1 MLRRSHQFGKTIRS
15 FLWCIEARRTAGP
28 SPLWRSFSGGG
39 SSSSSPPEPPLQ
51 TERTYDRLR
60 GGSSTT
66 RRGGAGK
73 LSNTFSV
80 DRTGLAAG
88 GVGEGDELDYQ
99 IQDVL
104 GIAGKESPSPLV
116 KDLLTFIKLRG
127 PISLHDF
134 MAQASN
140 HAIHGYYQNATVNKI
155 GSKGDFVTAPE
166 ISQLFGEMIGVWC
179 LSTWHSLGEPA
190 AINLIELGPGRG
202 TLMKDILRVAQRFPK
217 FRNAL
222 QISLVELSETM
233 RKVQQ
238 ETLGLQI
245 DDNPSSGDEPGGN
258 RGGVVGAK
266 TAQGTPVSWYFMLQ
280 QVPEQEGV
288 PTLAIGQEFLD
299 AFPVHQFVYTSK
311 GWREK
316 LVDVDSTA
324 DSPFFFR
331 IVLSNSA
338 TPAIKAL
345 LMRES
350 LLLRQPTAA
359 ATTAD
364 GTTRQSP
371 IPDGLSENDGIEISP
386 LALATCEDVAKRIH
400 KTRGAA
406 LFLDYGEN
414 FTQGDSL
421 RAFKRHAQ
429 INILSEPGVADITA
443 DVDFAACCTVA
454 SRKNVKAYGAIGQG
468 EFLVSMGI
476 VSRAEQLIEAE
487 STSEDAAADIVQ
499 GVRKLIDPSE
509 MGRRFKVIAFADKG
523 LLEGSLAGFPPSQ
536 PQNG

>member
-1 MLRRSHQFGKTIRS
+1 MLRS
-15 FLWCIEARRTAGP
+15 TAK
-28 SPLWRSFSGGG
+28 SFSG
-39 SSSSSPPEPPLQ
+39 SSASSPPGPPPL
-51 TERTYDRLR
+51 TERTYDRLK
-60 GGSSTT
+60 GGSS
-66 RRGGAGK
+66 RRGTGK

-88 GVGEGDELDYQ
+88 GVGDGDELDYQ

-104 GIAGKESPSPLV
+104 GIAGKETPSPLV

-127 PISLHDF
+127 PISLHDY

-140 HAIHGYYQNATVNKI
+140 HAIHGYYQNATVDKI

-190 AINLIELGPGRG
+190 AINLIELGPGKG

-217 FRNAL
+217 FRDSL

-238 ETLGLQI
+238 ETLGMQI
-245 DDNPSSGDEPGGN
+245 DNHNSPGPLPEQGGTS
-258 RGGVVGAK
+258 RGSGGVVGAK
-266 TAQGTPVSWYFMLQ
+266 TAQGTPVSWYYMLQ
-280 QVPEQEGV
+280 QIPEQESV
-288 PTLAIGQEFLD
+288 PTLVIGQEFLD

-324 DSPFFFR
+324 NSPFFFR
-331 IVLSNSA
+331 IVLSSSA

-359 ATTAD
+359 AAH
-364 GTTRQSP
+364 GTWQSP
-371 IPDGLSENDGIEISP
+371 IPEGLSENDGIEISP

-406 LFLDYGEN
+406 LFLDYGED

-429 INILSEPGVADITA
+429 SNILSEPGVADITA
-443 DVDFAACCTVA
+443 DVDFAACRTVA
-454 SRKNVKAYGAIGQG
+454 SRKNVLAYPAIGQG

-476 VSRAEQLIEAE
+476 VSRAEQLIEAD
-487 STSEDAAADIVQ
+487 STSEAAAADIVQ
-499 GVRKLIDPSE
+499 GVRKLVDPSE
-509 MGRRFKVIAFADKG
+509 MGRRFKVIAFVDRSLGG
-523 LLEGSLAGFPPSQ
+523 LGLAGFPSQ
-536 PQNG
+536 SSENLA